1 MRRSKVTDPGLSSS
15 AKTIIRIT
23 PVSPNGNP
31 RLPVAEQKSE
41 ISRSLAGI
49 WDRLARFCG
58 TTNRH
63 RAAQLWPQAHVVSRY
78 PVFSSFV
85 TPAETPAIPEFPSKP
100 VNIGIGVR
108 TWMQSVLEASLIT
121 LDSLPDAYLRLD
133 SEFRCKYV
141 NQAAQLLLDKA
152 EVKLLGRKLWDVY
165 PENAAKPL
173 EDGFRHVIAEGRA
186 SRFDLYEQSQMRRYS
201 ITAMPESNHGLLVR
215 FLDATESENVGSLR
229 QQATIES
236 RLQGIARNLPGFI
249 YQTYVRAN
257 GEWGVCFADK
267 RALDIFGID
276 PEPLQTVFKRFAA
289 CIAPEDQERFITS
302 IRESTRSEKDWEFE
316 GRFITP
322 AGETKYIQGVSRAR
336 HLGDEA
342 LHDGIILDITR
353 HKRAEQ
359 ALRES
364 EEKFSKSFHSNP
376 AAVVIA
382 DIARELYL
390 EVNETFERVTGYRRD
405 EIVERSWSD
414 VRLCADPRER
424 DRALERLRKEG
435 RIRNFELVFR
445 KKNGELGTGLL
456 SAELIEI
463 GGYQCAITATI
474 DISERLRLEMQLRQ
488 AQKLE
493 GLGRLAGGVAHDF
506 NNLLIVINGYSDF
519 VLKKLAPDDQLYLP
533 AQEINKAG
541 ERAASLTKQLLAFS
555 RKQVI
560 EPRPLDLNVIVND
573 TERMFH
579 RLIGEDIELAISLDP
594 LLGQVMADP
603 AQIQQVIMNLV
614 VNARDAMSDGG
625 KLEITTNNIDI
636 DERAAAAHPDA
647 APGRYVLMTV
657 TDTGI
662 GMSEET
668 MQRIF
673 DPFFTT
679 KRQDTGTGLGLAMVY
694 GIVRQ
699 SGGWIE
705 VSSQL
710 AQGASFR
717 IYLPRID
724 AKPVRNAVGTPVPKT
739 LYGGETVLVVEDQE
753 DVRRLIRTILESY
766 GYHILEAKN
775 GNEALHLTE
784 GYSDEIHLLLTDVIL
799 PGMNGKTLAEHMRT
813 LVPQL
818 KVLFMSGYPEDVIS
832 RRGVLEQNVAYQP
845 KPFSPES
852 LAVKVREVLTGPL
865 TLPESGD
872 AVA

>member
-1 MRRSKVTDPGLSSS
+1 MQTV
-15 AKTIIRIT
+15 
-23 PVSPNGNP
+23 
-31 RLPVAEQKSE
+31 
-41 ISRSLAGI
+41 
-49 WDRLARFCG
+49 
-58 TTNRH
+58 
-63 RAAQLWPQAHVVSRY
+63 
-78 PVFSSFV
+78 
-85 TPAETPAIPEFPSKP
+85 PE
-100 VNIGIGVR
+100 
-108 TWMQSVLEASLIT
+108 ESLIT
-121 LDSLPDAYLRLD
+121 LDGLPEAYIRLD
-133 SEFRCKYV
+133 SEFRCTFV
-141 NQAAQLLLDKA
+141 NQAAQLLLDKT
-152 EVKLLGRKLWDVY
+152 EVKILGKKLWDVY

-173 EDGFRHVIAEGRA
+173 EDGFRHAIAERRV
-186 SRFDLYEQSQMRRYS
+186 SRFDLYEQSRMHRYS
-201 ITAMPESNHGLLVR
+201 ITAMPETNDGLLVR
-215 FLDATESENVGSLR
+215 LLDTTESESAGPLR
-229 QQATIES
+229 PQPTSES
-236 RLQGIARNLPGFI
+236 RLQGIASNLPGFI

-267 RALDIFGID
+267 RAFDIFGID
-276 PEPLQTVFKRFAA
+276 PEPLETVFKRFAA

-302 IRESTRSEKDWEFE
+302 IRESTRSQRDWEFE

-322 AGETKYIQGVSRAR
+322 TGETKYIQGVSRAR
-336 HLGDEA
+336 QLGTET
-342 LHDGIILDITR
+342 LHDGIILDVTR

-376 AAVVIA
+376 AAVVVA
-382 DIARELYL
+382 DITRELYL
-390 EVNETFERVTGYRRD
+390 EVNETFEKTTGYRRD
-405 EIVERSWSD
+405 EIVGRGWFE
-414 VRLCADPRER
+414 VRLWADPHER
-424 DRALERLRKEG
+424 DRALQLLRKES
-435 RIRNFELVFR
+435 RIRNFEFVFR

-463 GGYQCAITATI
+463 GGYQCAITATV

-519 VLKKLAPDDQLYLP
+519 VLKRLAADDPLYLP

-555 RKQVI
+555 RKQII

-573 TERMFH
+573 TERMFQ

-603 AQIQQVIMNLV
+603 AQIQQVIINLV

-625 KLEITTNNIDI
+625 KLEITTKNIDI
-636 DERAAAAHPDA
+636 DERLAAVHPDA

-694 GIVRQ
+694 GVVRQ

-710 AQGASFR
+710 GQGASFR
-717 IYLPRID
+717 IHLPRID
-724 AKPVRNAVGTPVPKT
+724 ARPLRNAVGSPVPKT

-775 GNEALHLTE
+775 GNEAVRLAKE
-784 GYSDEIHLLLTDVIL
+784 YSSEIHLLLTDVIL
-799 PGMNGKTLAEHMRT
+799 PGMNGKTLSEHMRS
-813 LVPQL
+813 LLPKL
-818 KVLFMSGYPEDVIS
+818 KVLFTSGYPEDVIS
-832 RRGVLEQNVAYQP
+832 RRGVLEQDVAYLP

-852 LAVKVREVLTGPL
+852 LAVKIREVLTEQP
-865 TLPESGD
+865 TLP
-872 AVA
+872 